1 MVLLGA
7 HKPSVVVVCCVIV
20 SLFLVSCAT
29 PYRSLKHQSGYDEQ
43 QVGKDEYDVSFLGN
57 GSSSYERALDFALL
71 RAAEISLKQQ
81 AKSFIV
87 LDVVNLSSARKYR
100 TGNQFFWTT
109 SPYLSTG
116 GQVIPSAP
124 EFTGGLDQSYLMVT
138 PAEDR
143 VFYKPGVRLRITL
156 SPDGAPGG
164 FVYDSAQLSMQL
176 KRKYGLD

>member
-1 MVLLGA
+1 MVLLRA
-7 HKPSVVVVCCVIV
+7 RKPSVVVVCCTML

-29 PYRSLKHQSGYDEQ
+29 PYQPLKHQTGYDEQ

-71 RAAEISLKQQ
+71 RAAEISLKWQ

-100 TGNQFFWTT
+100 TGNQYFWTM

-143 VFYKPGVRLRITL
+143 IFYRPGVRLRITL
-156 SPDGAPGG
+156 SPDTAPGG
-164 FVYDSAQLSMQL
+164 FAYDSAKLSMEL
-176 KRKYGLD
+176 KHKYGLD

>member
-1 MVLLGA
+1 
-7 HKPSVVVVCCVIV
+7 
-20 SLFLVSCAT
+20 
-29 PYRSLKHQSGYDEQ
+29 LKHQSGYDEQ

-109 SPYLSTG
+109 SPYLAPG
-116 GQVIPSAP
+116 AGHPSAP

-143 VFYKPGVRLRITL
+143 VFINLECG
-156 SPDGAPGG
+156 
-164 FVYDSAQLSMQL
+164 
-176 KRKYGLD
+176 